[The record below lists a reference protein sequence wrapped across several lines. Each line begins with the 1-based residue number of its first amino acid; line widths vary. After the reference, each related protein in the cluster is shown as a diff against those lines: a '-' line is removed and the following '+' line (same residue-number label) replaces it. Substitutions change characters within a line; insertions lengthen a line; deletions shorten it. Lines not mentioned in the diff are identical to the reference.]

1 MPFLL
6 MSRALQLLLSEKL
19 TLELPGEKAH
29 LEAAPFRRTRYA
41 KDELSKARES
51 AVLVLCY
58 QKNKETYIALIQ
70 RPKYDGAHSG
80 QIALPG
86 GKVEKSDK
94 NIVHTA
100 LREANEEIG
109 VIIKDVEVVGQLTQ
123 IYIPVSNFK
132 VIPVIG
138 CMDYCPDFV
147 LDQREVAE
155 LIELKL
161 SDLIAVKELSETKI
175 TFSDTKILK
184 TPCFNFND
192 KIVWGATAIIL
203 NEMRWLLRG
212 DK

>member
-1 MPFLL
+1 
-6 MSRALQLLLSEKL
+6 MSKSLKIRLAEKL

-29 LEAAPFRRTRYA
+29 LEAAPFRRTRY
-41 KDELSKARES
+41 DQEELADARQS

-58 QKNKETYIALIQ
+58 QKNKESYIALIQ
-70 RPKYDGAHSG
+70 RPKYEGVHSG

-86 GKVEKSDK
+86 GKVEKTDK

-109 VIIKDVEVVGQLTQ
+109 IIMEDVEVVGQLTE

-132 VIPVIG
+132 VTPVIG
-138 CMDYCPDFV
+138 CVHYCPDFI
-147 LDQREVAE
+147 LDKREVEE

-161 SDLIAVKELSETKI
+161 SDLTAVKELSETQI
-175 TFSDTKILK
+175 TFPNHEILK
-184 TPCFNFND
+184 TPCFNFNT

-203 NEMRWLLRG
+203 NEMRWMLKG
-212 DK
+212 